1 VLLFLDE
8 VNRKLEETGTGR
20 PQQPPVVV
28 HCSAGI
34 GRTGTFIVLDILL
47 NRIKTVG
54 PHCIIDIP
62 KASQLIPPPLVPP
75 KYYLFLQT
83 VRMLREQRATMV
95 QTEAQYRFI
104 YQAISAYMRLR
115 REHTQ
120 VGGSTQSPWQ

>member
-1 VLLFLDE
+1 MVPGCPSNSVLLFLDE

-20 PQQPPVVV
+20 PQQPPVVI

-62 KASQLIPPPLVPP
+62 KANQTHRVTPE
-75 KYYLFLQT
+75 YCLFL
-83 VRMLREQRATMV
+83 
-95 QTEAQYRFI
+95 
-104 YQAISAYMRLR
+104 
-115 REHTQ
+115 
-120 VGGSTQSPWQ
+120 